1 MNKWE
6 SLNDL
11 YIKNKLKIFPLV
23 QNGKKPLI
31 NKWQED
37 CSCDVLQ
44 ILYWYKNAKDC
55 NWGLPASENNLF
67 IIDLDVHDIE
77 KNGINNFNKLLNDI
91 GYKGK
96 VDTLTQA
103 TPSGGLHIIYKS
115 DTELKDV
122 SNNSNVFK
130 DYPGIDFRTS
140 GYIAVE
146 PSTINN
152 NKYIFM
158 SEVSTIKEMPN
169 VLKEYILN
177 NATTKED
184 KKKVAYTKPDY
195 VEIGNRDTA
204 LFEYINN
211 LYYKTRLTYEEILT
225 LANYFNE
232 EILEEP
238 FKEREVEYK
247 VKKAWE
253 KPRPMC
259 VLINV
264 GIDG

>member
-6 SLNDL
+6 TINNL
-11 YIKNKLKIFPLV
+11 YIKNNLKIFPLI
-23 QNGKKPLI
+23 QNGKRPLI

-37 CSCDVLQ
+37 CSYDVRQ
-44 ILYWYKNAKDC
+44 ILYWYKNAPDC
-55 NWGLPASENNLF
+55 NWGLPANENNLF
-67 IIDLDVHDIE
+67 IIDLDVHDKD
-77 KNGINNFNKLLNDI
+77 KNGIDNFNKLLNDI
-91 GYKGK
+91 GYN
-96 VDTLTQA
+96 DSINTLTQT

-115 DTELKDV
+115 DDELKDV

-140 GYIAVE
+140 GYIVVE

-152 NKYIFM
+152 NGYVLMDEISKIN
-158 SEVSTIKEMPN
+158 EMPS
-169 VLKEYILN
+169 VLKEYILK
-177 NATTKED
+177 NASTKED
-184 KKKVAYTKPDY
+184 KKKVAYTRPDY

-211 LYYKTRLTYEEILT
+211 LYYKTRLSYEEILT

-253 KPRPMC
+253 KTRPKC
-259 VLINV
+259 VLIN
-264 GIDG
+264 ISDE